1 MSATGQNITALT
13 RQLSPRDNLRV
24 LLRAFIGP
32 RHARRLHRYYL
43 ENARTIKAGLDV
55 ISSRWPMLASKS
67 DAAPI
72 FVFSAGWRSGSTL
85 LQRMILASN
94 EVFMWGEPYRHSAL
108 IDSLGKQVRAI
119 TYKNPGDGS
128 FVKGFGGSELSR
140 QWVANLYPEMQ
151 SFLDAHVQFFECL
164 FARPPEGAD
173 VARWGIKEVTLGV
186 DHAHYLKW
194 LFPQA
199 KFVFLMRNPYDSYR
213 SYRQWSAWYKSWPA
227 EPVFTPTAFGRLW
240 RGLAE
245 DYAAHHAQV
254 GGLLLRYEQLAAP
267 ETGEMLHEYLD
278 CPVAHPHDLP
288 RIDRPAHAFGSVP
301 KWLPKIERA
310 LLRRQVEPVASACGY
325 LHESAPRQ

>member
-1 MSATGQNITALT
+1 MSATGQNVAGLT

-24 LLRAFIGP
+24 VLRAFLGP

-55 ISSRWPMLASKS
+55 IASRWPMLVSKS

-72 FVFSAGWRSGSTL
+72 FIFSAGWRSGSTL

-94 EVFMWGEPYRHSAL
+94 EVFMWGEPYRHSSI

-128 FVKGFGGSELSR
+128 FVKGFGGSDLSR
-140 QWVANLYPEMQ
+140 QWVANLYPEME

-164 FARPPEGAD
+164 FARPLAEAR
-173 VARWGIKEVTLGV
+173 ATRWGIKEVALTV

-194 LFPQA
+194 LFPNA
-199 KFVFLMRNPYDSYR
+199 RFVFLLRNPYDSYR
-213 SYRQWSAWYKSWPA
+213 SYRQWAAWYKTWPA
-227 EPVFTPTAFGRLW
+227 EPVFTPSAFGRLW
-240 RGLAE
+240 RSLAQ
-245 DYAAHHAQV
+245 DYNANHAQV

-267 ETGEMLHEYLD
+267 ETCELLRNYLE
-278 CPVAHPHDLP
+278 CEVADPRALP
-288 RIDRPAHAFGSVP
+288 RIDRPAYDGRSRP
-301 KWLPKIERA
+301 MWMPKIERA
-310 LLRRQVEPVASACGY
+310 LLRRQIEPTASSCGY
-325 LHESAPRQ
+325 LRESAPQ